1 MSQLQTVK
9 VPVSPLLL
17 KQCEAIIE
25 GELENLQKLFRAL
38 EVIEQRELYKGQ
50 YEDFISYCQNR
61 WKMSEALDL
70 QGKLNF
76 KKRMK
81 MNYPKFPED
90 CKSLLCKYLTPEVF
104 EALKEKKTSNGFTL
118 EQAINSG
125 VKNSD
130 SGIGVYAGDKESYDV
145 FDKLFDPIIKEYHG
159 FSKTDSHKSNLNP
172 DDLNAPNPDP
182 DNEFI
187 LSTRIR
193 VGRNMDN
200 MPLGPAISKEQRD
213 QVEASVVAGLNTLE
227 GELKGAYYPLLGMT
241 KEVQDELI
249 KDHFLFKEGDR
260 FLDAAGLNRDWPAGR
275 GIYHNNDKTFLV
287 WVNEEDQL
295 RIISMQQGGDIKEV
309 FTRLANAI
317 KSIET
322 KVPFS
327 YSDHLG
333 YITSCPTNLG
343 TAMRASVHIA
353 LPKLAEDMDTF
364 KAITDKYHL
373 QIRGIHGEHSESE
386 GGVYDISNR
395 RRLGITEVQAVQEM
409 HDGVVAL
416 IAKEKELRG

>member
-1 MSQLQTVK
+1 
-9 VPVSPLLL
+9 
-17 KQCEAIIE
+17 
-25 GELENLQKLFRAL
+25 
-38 EVIEQRELYKGQ
+38 
-50 YEDFISYCQNR
+50 
-61 WKMSEALDL
+61 
-70 QGKLNF
+70 
-76 KKRMK
+76 
-81 MNYPKFPED
+81 MNYPSFPKE
-90 CKSLLCKYLTPEVF
+90 CSSLLSKHLTSDIF
-104 EALKEKKTSNGFTL
+104 ETLKDKTTANGFTL

-125 VKNSD
+125 VKNLD
-130 SGIGVYAGDKESYDV
+130 SGIGVYAGDKESYDM
-145 FDKLFDPIIKEYHG
+145 FGSLLDPIIEEYHG
-159 FSKTDSHKSNLNP
+159 FTKEDSHKSNLNL

-182 DNEFI
+182 EGKYI
-187 LSTRIR
+187 VSTRIR

-213 QVEASVVAGLNTLE
+213 KVESSVVAGLNTLE
-227 GELKGAYYPLLGMT
+227 GELEGNYYPLLGMS
-241 KEVQDELI
+241 KEVQEDLI

-260 FLDAAGLNRDWPAGR
+260 FLDAVGLNRNWPEGR

-309 FTRLANAI
+309 FTRLVNAI

-322 KVPFS
+322 EVPFS

-333 YITSCPTNLG
+333 FITSCPTNLG

-353 LPKLAEDMDTF
+353 LPKLAADMERF
-364 KAITDKYHL
+364 KTITDKYYL

-395 RRLGITEVQAVQEM
+395 RRLGITEVQAVQDM
-409 HDGVVAL
+409 YDGVVAL
-416 IAKEKELRG
+416 IAAEKALS

>member
-1 MSQLQTVK
+1 
-9 VPVSPLLL
+9 
-17 KQCEAIIE
+17 
-25 GELENLQKLFRAL
+25 
-38 EVIEQRELYKGQ
+38 
-50 YEDFISYCQNR
+50 
-61 WKMSEALDL
+61 
-70 QGKLNF
+70 
-76 KKRMK
+76 
-81 MNYPKFPED
+81 MNYPKLPAD
-90 CKSLLCKYLTPEVF
+90 CKSMLCKYLTPKIY
-104 EALKEKKTSNGFTL
+104 EALKDKKTANGFTL
-118 EQAINSG
+118 DQAINSG
-125 VKNSD
+125 VQNID
-130 SGIGVYAGDKESYDV
+130 SGIGVYAGDKESYNL

-159 FSKTDSHKSNLNP
+159 FAKDDKHQSNLNP

-182 DNEFI
+182 EGKFI
-187 LSTRIR
+187 ISTRIR

-213 QVEASVVAGLNTLE
+213 KLESRVIKGLSTLKGELE
-227 GELKGAYYPLLGMT
+227 GEYYPLFGMS
-241 KEVQDELI
+241 KELQDALI

-260 FLDAAGLNRDWPAGR
+260 FLAATGLNRDWPKGR
-275 GIYHNNDKTFLV
+275 GIYHNKNKTFLV

-309 FTRLANAI
+309 FVRLVNAI

-327 YSDHLG
+327 YSEHLG

-353 LPKLAEDMDTF
+353 LPNLAKDMEAF
-364 KAITDKYHL
+364 KAITNKFYL
-373 QIRGIHGEHSESE
+373 QIRGIHGEHSQSE

-395 RRLGITEVQAVQEM
+395 RRLGITEVQAVQDM

-416 IAKEKELRG
+416 IAAEKALQ